1 MLRCMTYRSFL
12 SCALGVC
19 LLSSTAFA
27 DEPPPR
33 LEGAAPRAP
42 STYVAP
48 EVCENEE
55 AFRARLGADPPPYDV
70 RIVQDGDRYE
80 GTLTVPTK
88 GGASAAR
95 SFASGTCDDV
105 TRGLALA
112 IGLVALPPESRSA
125 AREPSQG
132 PLALPPTP
140 GLPRPSSVDDYRA
153 AFRALELRRK
163 AATNPGARD
172 AILQEERQLKAAY
185 HEDTTLRS
193 KPTRI
198 AGFVLGGL
206 GLGAIAVGG
215 GALFTGRIFKVCD
228 NPGEFLSFC
237 TKQETRDDHDRI
249 AAIAITAGL
258 GAAFA
263 AVPLIVWGNGRVM
276 REAPVVKASF
286 GPGSFVLS
294 GTF

>member
-12 SCALGVC
+12 SSALGVC

-27 DEPPPR
+27 DEPQLRP
-33 LEGAAPRAP
+33 EGAAPRAP

-48 EVCENEE
+48 EVCETE
-55 AFRARLGADPPPYDV
+55 AVFRARLGADPPPYDV

-88 GGASAAR
+88 GGKEAAR

-112 IGLVALPPESRSA
+112 LGLVAPPPEPSR
-125 AREPSQG
+125 G
-132 PLALPPTP
+132 PLALLPTP

-163 AATNPGARD
+163 AATNPGVRD
-172 AILQEERQLKAAY
+172 AIIQEERHLKAAY

-206 GLGAIAVGG
+206 GVGAIAVGV
-215 GALFTGRIFKVCD
+215 GALFTGRLFKCATIPASSCRFAR
-228 NPGEFLSFC
+228 NKRPA
-237 TKQETRDDHDRI
+237 TTT
-249 AAIAITAGL
+249 TAL
-258 GAAFA
+258 RRSRSQRAS
-263 AVPLIVWGNGRVM
+263 
-276 REAPVVKASF
+276 APPSPRYRSSF
-286 GPGSFVLS
+286 GAMDA
-294 GTF
+294 